1 MAEPAEMAETVGA
14 PLRARPGRDDVRGL
28 AVIGLPFASRDILCL
43 RRFPASTFGP
53 GYTSIWHRAPT
64 GEWTVYTSVAPE
76 VSCPRFIGSAISRAV
91 ETPIEI
97 DWTGPRQLSVRIP
110 AVNLHWE
117 MRLAR
122 TPITWIMNLMMA
134 AMPAAL
140 FRSNLMLWMMSAMS
154 TALLAAGRFRLGGH
168 VPNRQ
173 WFQAAPRTLWMVP
186 EARAAIAGPR
196 LRARRPARGAGR
208 ARGTAGAAARG
219 ADVRRHLLRGL
230 FARTPPACR
239 SLRGDGP

>member
-28 AVIGLPFASRDILCL
+28 AVIGLPFASRDM
-43 RRFPASTFGP
+43 
-53 GYTSIWHRAPT
+53 
-64 GEWTVYTSVAPE
+64 
-76 VSCPRFIGSAISRAV
+76 ISRAV

-97 DWTGPRQLSVRIP
+97 DWTGPRALIVRIP
-110 AVNLHWE
+110 AADLRWE

-173 WFQAAPRTLWMVP
+173 WFQAAPRRLWMIP
-186 EARAAIAGPR
+186 EARAAIAGRDFGRVSP
-196 LRARRPARGAGR
+196 LAAQAALGELLVPQRGVLMFGDISFEAYSPE
-208 ARGTAGAAARG
+208 
-219 ADVRRHLLRGL
+219 RHL
-230 FARTPPACR
+230 PAVH
-239 SLRGDGP
+239 

>member
-1 MAEPAEMAETVGA
+1 MAEPADMAETAGA

-97 DWTGPRQLSVRIP
+97 DWTGPRALSVRIP
-110 AVNLHWE
+110 AAELRWE

-122 TPITWIMNLMMA
+122 TPITWLMNLMMA

-140 FRSNLMLWMMSAMS
+140 FRSNLMLRMMSAMS

-173 WFQAAPRTLWMVP
+173 WFQAAPRNLWIVP
-186 EARAAIAGPR
+186 EARAAIAGRDFGPVGP
-196 LRARRPARGAGR
+196 LAEQAALGDLLVPQRGVLMFGDISFEAYSPE
-208 ARGTAGAAARG
+208 
-219 ADVRRHLLRGL
+219 RHL
-230 FARTPPACR
+230 PAVH
-239 SLRGDGP
+239 